1 MMTITNVRSDISQ
14 VTSTIMNIVGIGNAI
29 SVIDVLHDLNTW
41 LVLL

>member
-1 MMTITNVRSDISQ
+1 MMTITNVRSDISH
-14 VTSTIMNIVGIGNAI
+14 VTSTVMNITGICNAI